1 MPAVNLQKF
10 NNQIVFFGFCPGAD
24 FSKRLDTRW
33 KQLGICEFQYFES
46 KVQVKRFASIEVGDL
61 IVLKKRQI
69 IGKTMRV
76 YGYGLVTGITKD
88 DKGNRVLKVDWSSQ
102 EQVIEVPLMGCNATI
117 DIRTIDNVRAEMPDE
132 FFEWLNQ
139 GAGVSNSTKPAS
151 KTETT
156 VLEGYEIDEDSEY
169 NNLNP
174 KDFETLAFSFLWVG
188 NHIGEAAGGMS
199 VKERMSALYACD
211 EILASQSSD
220 VDTSEKELFVSVLR
234 VVGGDKAQSLLDA
247 YNADPR
253 STEQGLKDTVRILT
267 EYSESGQSGAVE
279 QSTFFMNALIKMA
292 QAVVEIDNDTSKF
305 WMELSVDV
313 SDVSLADM
321 KIRIKAFDFIKDLV
335 SAKVNDTKA
344 KPETKQNK
352 KNDKADNKTI
362 KSTSTNIGNAKS
374 AGCTWFVVISVS
386 LIFFI
391 IVLLIS
397 LWLRRDT
404 LNPPNNSQP
413 SDQVEEASNSALHSS
428 SSTSEL
434 ATSSDYIDPSKPAP
448 SPEQYEPANPQDMQ
462 DSQARELIAAELEVA
477 KAKNDE
483 LLEERALVE
492 ERRLAA
498 ASNSNYVPQD
508 KTTKIDIIPCEYTA
522 SSPLVCES
530 RKDQPTT
537 CAWSYSSCGSPR
549 LQKKL
554 SKSSCNNRVTLD
566 VQNSHIIVTA
576 GCRAEFVPEIN

>member
-1 MPAVNLQKF
+1 
-10 NNQIVFFGFCPGAD
+10 
-24 FSKRLDTRW
+24 
-33 KQLGICEFQYFES
+33 
-46 KVQVKRFASIEVGDL
+46 
-61 IVLKKRQI
+61 
-69 IGKTMRV
+69 
-76 YGYGLVTGITKD
+76 
-88 DKGNRVLKVDWSSQ
+88 
-102 EQVIEVPLMGCNATI
+102 
-117 DIRTIDNVRAEMPDE
+117 
-132 FFEWLNQ
+132 
-139 GAGVSNSTKPAS
+139 
-151 KTETT
+151 
-156 VLEGYEIDEDSEY
+156 
-169 NNLNP
+169 
-174 KDFETLAFSFLWVG
+174 
-188 NHIGEAAGGMS
+188 
-199 VKERMSALYACD
+199 
-211 EILASQSSD
+211 
-220 VDTSEKELFVSVLR
+220 
-234 VVGGDKAQSLLDA
+234 
-247 YNADPR
+247 
-253 STEQGLKDTVRILT
+253 
-267 EYSESGQSGAVE
+267 
-279 QSTFFMNALIKMA
+279 
-292 QAVVEIDNDTSKF
+292 
-305 WMELSVDV
+305 MELSVDV

-344 KPETKQNK
+344 NPETKQNK

-362 KSTSTNIGNAKS
+362 KSTSTNIGNAKTP
-374 AGCTWFVVISVS
+374 GCTWFVVISVS

-413 SDQVEEASNSALHSS
+413 SDQVEEASNSALYSS

-448 SPEQYEPANPQDMQ
+448 SPEQYEPANSQDMQAVSNDMQ
-462 DSQARELIAAELEVA
+462 DSQVRERIAAELELA

-566 VQNSHIIVTA
+566 VQNNQIIVTA